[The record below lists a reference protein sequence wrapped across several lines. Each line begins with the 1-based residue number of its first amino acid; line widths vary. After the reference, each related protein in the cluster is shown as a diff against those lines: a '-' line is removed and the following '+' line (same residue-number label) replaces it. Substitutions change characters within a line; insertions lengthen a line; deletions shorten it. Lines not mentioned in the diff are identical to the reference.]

1 MKKKHLYIVLITML
15 VYACSSSGGD
25 GPDPNP
31 NPNPNSDPVAAPSAA
46 TLVFPED
53 DSECT
58 EGDILSEG
66 TSRVDF
72 MWNASQN
79 TDSYEVSLKD
89 LNTGVTSTFTSSTNN
104 KLINLVRGNPY
115 EWFVISRRNG
125 TNATASS
132 PAWQFFNAG
141 PGVENYAPFP
151 AEAINPARG
160 INLAASTSTVTLE
173 WMATDL
179 DDDIVSYEVFF
190 GTETTPTTSL
200 VATNDNFV
208 NDVAVSSGNT
218 YYWRVITIDEQGN
231 NSISSIFDFR
241 IL

>member
-1 MKKKHLYIVLITML
+1 MKMRKYIWIWTLSVL
-15 VYACSSSGGD
+15 VGCSNGGD
-25 GPDPNP
+25 GNGNGNP
-31 NPNPNSDPVAAPSAA
+31 NPDPDPVAAPSAA
-46 TLVFPED
+46 TLVFPD
-53 DSECT
+53 DDEECT
-58 EGDILSEG
+58 EGEILSEA

-79 TDSYEVSLKD
+79 TDSYVVHLTD
-89 LNTGVTSTFTSSTNN
+89 LNTGTTSTFTASTNN
-104 KLINLVRGNPY
+104 KLINLLRGNPY
-115 EWFVISRRNG
+115 EWFVESKRNG
-125 TNATASS
+125 TNATANS
-132 PAWQFFNAG
+132 ATWRFYNAG
-141 PGVENYAPFP
+141 LGVENYAPFP

-173 WMATDL
+173 WIATDL

-200 VATNDNFV
+200 VATNDNFI

-218 YYWRVITIDEQGN
+218 YYWRVITIDELGN
-231 NSISSIFDFR
+231 NSISSIFDFK